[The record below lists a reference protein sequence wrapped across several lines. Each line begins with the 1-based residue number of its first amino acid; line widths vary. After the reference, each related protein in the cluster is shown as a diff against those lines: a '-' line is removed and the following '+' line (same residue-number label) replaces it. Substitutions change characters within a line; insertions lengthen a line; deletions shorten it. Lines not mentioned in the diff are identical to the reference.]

1 MRTSTDCAVLCEENG
16 IILDYCSLPINKSL
30 SFEDREEKYIVMDE
44 SEMTEAEKKT
54 HLAHE
59 LGHCMTGAFYRPYS
73 PLETRARCEYK
84 ANMWMINNLMP
95 KAEVEKAFSMGIVE
109 VWELA
114 EYFGVTEDTVRLAC
128 YEYFDVE

>member
-1 MRTSTDCAVLCEENG
+1 MRTSTECAVLCEENN
-16 IILDYCSLPINKSL
+16 IFLDYCSLPLNKSL
-30 SFEDREEKYIVMDE
+30 SFEDKEEKYIVMDE

-73 PLETRARCEYK
+73 PLETRGRCEYK

-95 KAEVEKAFSMGIVE
+95 KKEVEEAFAMGIVE

-114 EYFGVTEDTVRLAC
+114 EYFGVTEETVRFAC
-128 YEYFDVE
+128 YEYFDKM

>member
-1 MRTSTDCAVLCEENG
+1 MRTSTECAVLCEENN
-16 IILDYCSLPINKSL
+16 IVLDYCSLPLNKSL

-44 SEMTEAEKKT
+44 SEMTEAQKKT

-73 PLETRARCEYK
+73 PLETRSRCEYK
-84 ANMWMINNLMP
+84 ANMWMIENLMP
-95 KAEVEKAFSMGIVE
+95 KHEMERAFSMGIVE

-114 EYFGVTEDTVRLAC
+114 EYFGVTEETVRFAC
-128 YEYFDVE
+128 YAYFDKK